1 MVEFKPRPWKPGQ
14 SGNPKGRPPK
24 RYCLTSLLKEA
35 MAEVCPQDKDKR
47 TWAEVLTE
55 KLLMMARKGDL
66 GAIRLVFE
74 YVEGKPTPRVIEDP
88 EKVTILVRYADSPET
103 DKQPEEFTTTLVKD
117 GDPKELTPGS

>member
-1 MVEFKPRPWKPGQ
+1 
-14 SGNPKGRPPK
+14 
-24 RYCLTSLLKEA
+24 